1 MRMRALKPSR
11 ADCCAIE
18 KAPEM
23 VACEA
28 MTVATVASAT
38 SG

>member
-1 MRMRALKPSR
+1 MRTRGLRPSR
-11 ADCCAIE
+11 AACWAIE
-18 KAPEM
+18 KAPEI

-28 MTVATVASAT
+28 ITAAAVASTT

>member
-1 MRMRALKPSR
+1 MRTRGLRPSR
-11 ADCCAIE
+11 AACCAIE

-28 MTVATVASAT
+28 ITVATVASAT

>member
-1 MRMRALKPSR
+1 MRARGLKPSR
-11 ADCCAIE
+11 VACWAIE
-18 KAPEM
+18 KAPEI

-28 MTVATVASAT
+28 ITVATVATTT

>member
-1 MRMRALKPSR
+1 M
-11 ADCCAIE
+11 E

-28 MTVATVASAT
+28 ITVAAVASITIHGNSAAGT
-38 SG
+38 R

>member
-1 MRMRALKPSR
+1 MRGLRPSS
-11 ADCCAIE
+11 AACCAIE

-28 MTVATVASAT
+28 ITVAAVASAT